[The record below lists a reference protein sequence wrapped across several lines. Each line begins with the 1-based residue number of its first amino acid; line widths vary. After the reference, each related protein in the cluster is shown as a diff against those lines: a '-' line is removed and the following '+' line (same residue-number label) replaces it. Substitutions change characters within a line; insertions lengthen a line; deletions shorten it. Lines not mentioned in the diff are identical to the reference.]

1 MKIECAAVLN
11 IGTIPEANKIKNNCI
26 GKSAGA
32 ARDVLSGAA
41 ERSSVRANQVR
52 AGPRRWKWG
61 SG

>member
-1 MKIECAAVLN
+1 VLN
-11 IGTIPEANKIKNNCI
+11 IGTIPEANKNNCI
-26 GKSAGA
+26 EKSAGA